1 MADTDGADLR
11 AYAGGAWQSGIWKQ
25 ARVIQHQQNPFVML
39 AGKQTG
45 EDAGECYGCMLLYSG
60 NFKAEAE
67 KDQYEQT
74 RLVMGLSDEMFSWK
88 LEPGETFDTPETAF

>member
-1 MADTDGADLR
+1 
-11 AYAGGAWQSGIWKQ
+11 
-25 ARVIQHQQNPFVML
+25 ML
-39 AGKQTG
+39 SGKQTG

-74 RLVMGLSDEMFSWK
+74 RLVMAYPMKCFRGS
-88 LEPGETFDTPETAF
+88 

>member
-1 MADTDGADLR
+1 
-11 AYAGGAWQSGIWKQ
+11 
-25 ARVIQHQQNPFVML
+25 ML

-88 LEPGETFDTPETAF
+88 LEPGETLIHRRRHLVIRQMVFQHFRGICIV